1 MRKYNLGLTAILAAA
16 VLPLSACGKPDG
28 ESTAVSEKGTSASK
42 TDGGASQ
49 VDIASLSADPAEVER
64 GRKLYSNC
72 SICHS
77 DSSSKPSPAGP
88 HLEGV
93 VGRDIGSVS
102 DYPYT
107 PALADA
113 GGVWTAEKLT
123 AFLKDPQAAY
133 QGTAMA
139 YAGMAK
145 EEDRQAMIAF
155 LATLDGSSQQ

>member
-1 MRKYNLGLTAILAAA
+1 MRKCNLGLTAILAVSA
-16 VLPLSACGKPDG
+16 LPLSACGKPD
-28 ESTAVSEKGTSASK
+28 AKGTE
-42 TDGGASQ
+42 ASQ
-49 VDIASLSADPAEVER
+49 EGNNTSRTESGSSQIDTASLSADPAEVER

-113 GGVWTAEKLT
+113 QGVWTPEKLT
-123 AFLKDPQAAY
+123 AFLENPQTAY

-145 EEDRQAMIAF
+145 EDDRQAMIAF
-155 LATLDGSSQQ
+155 LATLDGRSRQ